1 MANSTFQLRLKK
13 PNKLKYKIRGKIFI
27 SKSNQLIIWGH
38 KVFHKSK
45 INKVIMTLLIWVT
58 YRKLVKKAMHKI
70 LEIRFSYN
78 GHHKKEKWKV
88 RGWRTAHFKDK
99 IKTCKNSN
107 LTILQSSISKKLE
120 VLIQIQVSQLHIF
133 KL

>member
-1 MANSTFQLRLKK
+1 MVNSTLQLRLKK
-13 PNKLKYKIRGKIFI
+13 SLKLKYKIRGKIFI

-45 INKVIMTLLIWVT
+45 INKVIMTLLT
-58 YRKLVKKAMHKI
+58 FRKLVKKAMHKI

-78 GHHKKEKWKV
+78 GHRKKEKWKV
-88 RGWRTAHFKDK
+88 RGWRTAHFKDR